1 MAFPVLSKSRGSRGT
16 LERPLIARLSDC
28 SMTSSDFAMF
38 VDATQGPVRITLPEA
53 SNEGKMVF
61 IQKVDGS
68 DNVVFVKCV
77 EGDSIRPG
85 DSLRASDRW
94 DGWVLVADGV
104 RTWFVVSTSNGS
116 PLSDAG
122 RQLKSQI

>member
-1 MAFPVLSKSRGSRGT
+1 MAFPALSKSRGSRGT
-16 LERPLIARLSDC
+16 LERSLTARISDC

-61 IQKVDGS
+61 VQKVDGS

-77 EGDSIRPG
+77 EGDSISPD
-85 DSLRASDRW
+85 DSLRASGRW

-104 RTWFVVSTSNGS
+104 KTWFVVSTSHGIPFS
-116 PLSDAG
+116 GAG
-122 RQLKSQI
+122 LQLKSQM

>member
-16 LERPLIARLSDC
+16 LERPLTARISDC
-28 SMTSSDFAMF
+28 SMTSSDFTMF

-77 EGDSIRPG
+77 EGDGISPG
-85 DSLRASDRW
+85 DPLKASGRW
-94 DGWVLVADGV
+94 DGWILVADGV
-104 RTWFVVSTSNGS
+104 KTWFVVSTSNGI
-116 PLSDAG
+116 PFSDAG
-122 RQLKSQI
+122 HQLKSQM